1 MVDTSQELGFSLVT
15 LGSYPV
21 PEREK
26 RLATNEALFREMN
39 ERVEERARSVRGE
52 EATVSILC
60 ECADPDCRE
69 RIPVTAEEY
78 EAAHTDPAQ
87 FTVVPGHATVDV
99 EDVVTHTERFQVV
112 RKRGFAAEVAE
123 DLDTS
128 S

>member
-1 MVDTSQELGFSLVT
+1 MDASQVLWFSLVT

-39 ERVEERARSVRGE
+39 ERVEERARSLRGE
-52 EATVSILC
+52 EALVPILC

-69 RIPVTAEEY
+69 RITVTAEEY
-78 EAAHTDPAQ
+78 EATHADAAQ
-87 FTVVPGHATVDV
+87 FTVVPGHMTVDV
-99 EDVVTHTERFQVV
+99 EEVVTRTERFEVV

-123 DLDTS
+123 DLDMS